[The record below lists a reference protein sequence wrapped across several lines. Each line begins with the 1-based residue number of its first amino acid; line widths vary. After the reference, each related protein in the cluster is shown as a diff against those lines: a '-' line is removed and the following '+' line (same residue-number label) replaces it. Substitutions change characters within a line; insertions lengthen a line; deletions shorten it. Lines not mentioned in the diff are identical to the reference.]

1 MAASTALLI
10 FLGYLG
16 ILFGIAYFVEN
27 RRGHSGRPF
36 RLPFSYALSLTVYCT
51 AWTFL
56 GSVGKAANDG
66 LAFLPI
72 YLGPLMLAPIW
83 PLLIQKI
90 IHISKAERLS
100 SLPDF
105 LSSRYGKSR
114 SLGVLAASF
123 LVISTIPYISIQLK
137 AISTIFNLLTAE
149 DYGSATR
156 PFYSDTALLLTLLLA
171 VFIGVFG
178 VRRLDP
184 NEKHEGIIAAVSFE
198 AIFKLVAFLAVGIFV
213 TYGLFDGPTDL
224 FAQTH
229 AEARLRRL
237 FSFGGTGISGWDWF
251 WLNLVSM
258 CAVVLL
264 PRQFHLAVVEN
275 ETPQEVN
282 QAVWFFPL
290 YLLLINLFVLPIAV
304 GGLLVFGEGGLLL
317 ADSFVISL
325 PAQLG
330 YPGLAVL
337 AALGGFAA
345 ATGMVIMST
354 IALSLM
360 ITNNIVLPY
369 LLEYENKK
377 KEAEDL
383 SKPLLNIR
391 RLIIVLVLL
400 LAYAY
405 YKGVSAQYSL
415 VAIGLVSFTAVAQF
429 APSLLAALYW
439 KTANRQGAMMGL
451 VVGFS
456 VWLYTL
462 ALPTQLMA
470 GASDSTLLLEGPW
483 GIQALRPQALFG
495 SEGMSPVAHSAFWSL
510 LANTAALVIGS
521 LSIKANALEVSQ
533 ADFFVDHEKYLHSDY
548 GYPTRKRLAKVADLQ
563 ILLGRFTG
571 AAKAES
577 MIRRALAKEKNKG
590 FPTENA
596 SPQLFSYI
604 EQQLVGAVGSA
615 STQVLLKGI
624 SREEP
629 IELEEVVAILQ
640 RTQEAI
646 RYGRVLEKKQS
657 ELEELTSRLRSA
669 NQRLE
674 ELDRLKADFV
684 STVTHELRTPIT
696 SIKSLARILL
706 DTPNIQAEQ
715 QATFLKIIV
724 SESERLA
731 RLVSQVLDLQQLEAG
746 SGQHKSQAVLL
757 NSLLEESLLSLKVLA
772 AEKGIQLQLQLPD
785 EEVWVLGPRDRLTQV
800 VINLV
805 GNALK
810 FTPPKEGRIIVWLQ
824 VQANDQQA
832 PPLVLIRVQDNGP
845 GIPLDKHDF
854 IFGQFTQ
861 ISDAELGKPAGSGL
875 GLYISRRIVE
885 QCGGGLHL
893 DTQYR
898 EGAGFIIRLPRYF
911 PNGQPVSDKQHPP
924 TAEAQKKILHD
935 PKKNTHR

>member
-1 MAASTALLI
+1 MAASLVLLI
-10 FLGYLG
+10 FLAYLG
-16 ILFGIAYFVEN
+16 ILFGIAYVVEN
-27 RRGHSGRPF
+27 RRGNTGSPF

-72 YLGPLMLAPIW
+72 YLGPLMLAPVW

-90 IHISKAERLS
+90 IRISKAERLS
-100 SLPDF
+100 SLADF

-123 LVISTIPYISIQLK
+123 LVIGTIPYISIQLK
-137 AISTIFNLLTAE
+137 AISTIFDLLTAE
-149 DYGSATR
+149 DYHSATR
-156 PFYSDTALLLTLLLA
+156 PFYSDSALLLTLLLA
-171 VFIGVFG
+171 IFIGVFG

-198 AIFKLVAFLAVGIFV
+198 AVFKLIAFLAVGIFV

-224 FAQTH
+224 FAQAN
-229 AEARLRRL
+229 AEGRLRRL

-275 ETPQEVN
+275 ETPEEVKR
-282 QAVWFFPL
+282 AAWFFPL
-290 YLLLINLFVLPIAV
+290 YLLLINVFVLPIAV

-377 KEAEDL
+377 REVEDL

-439 KTANRQGAMMGL
+439 KTANRRGAMLGL
-451 VVGFS
+451 IVGFS
-456 VWLYTL
+456 VWMYTL

-470 GASDSTLLLEGPW
+470 GASDSSLLLEGPW
-483 GIQALRPQALFG
+483 GIRSLRPQALFG

-510 LANTAALVIGS
+510 LANTAALVVGS

-533 ADFFVDHEKYLHSDY
+533 ADFFVDHEKYLQYEY
-548 GYPTRKRLAKVADLQ
+548 GYQTRKRQAKVSDLQ
-563 ILLGRFTG
+563 LLLGRFTG
-571 AAKAES
+571 HTKAQR
-577 MIRRALAKEKNKG
+577 MIKHFLAEEKNNRIH
-590 FPTENA
+590 PEDA
-596 SPQLFSYI
+596 SPQLFGFV

-629 IELEEVVAILQ
+629 IQLEEVVAILQ

-715 QATFLKIIV
+715 QATFLRIIV

-731 RLVSQVLDLQQLEAG
+731 RLVSQVLDLQQLEAS
-746 SGQHKSQAVLL
+746 SGQHKAQAVFL
-757 NSLLEESLLSLKVLA
+757 NQLLEESLLSLRVLA
-772 AEKGIQLQLQLPD
+772 SEKEIRLQLQLPD

-805 GNALK
+805 GNAIK
-810 FTPPKEGRIIVWLQ
+810 FAPTENGYIKVRLQ
-824 VQANDQQA
+824 VQPTSQQE

-845 GIPLDKHDF
+845 GIPKDKQDF

-861 ISDAELGKPAGSGL
+861 ISDADMGKPAGSGL

-893 DTQYR
+893 DTEYHQ
-898 EGAGFIIRLPRYF
+898 GAGFVIRLPRYF
-911 PNGQPVSDKQHPP
+911 PNGQPPNHQSYPE
-924 TAEAQKKILHD
+924 TGEAQKN
-935 PKKNTHR
+935 NTI

>member
-16 ILFGIAYFVEN
+16 ILFGIAYLVEN
-27 RRGHSGRPF
+27 RQKRVRGHF

-72 YLGPLMLAPIW
+72 YLGPLMLAPVW

-90 IHISKAERLS
+90 IRISKAERLS
-100 SLPDF
+100 SLADF

-114 SLGVLAASF
+114 SLGVLAAAF
-123 LVISTIPYISIQLK
+123 LVMGTIPYISIQLK
-137 AISTIFNLLTAE
+137 AISTIFDLLTVE
-149 DYGSATR
+149 DYSSSAR
-156 PFYSDTALLLTLLLA
+156 PFYSDSALLLTLLLA
-171 VFIGVFG
+171 VFIGIFG

-198 AIFKLVAFLAVGIFV
+198 AIFKLVAFLAVGFFV
-213 TYGLFDGPTDL
+213 VYGLFNGLGDL
-224 FAQTH
+224 FAQANAQAH
-229 AEARLRRL
+229 LSRL
-237 FSFGGTGISGWDWF
+237 FSFGGTGINGWDWF

-275 ETPQEVN
+275 ETPEEVK
-282 QAVWFFPL
+282 QAAWFFPL
-290 YLLLINLFVLPIAV
+290 YLLLINIFVLPIAV
-304 GGLLVFGEGGLLL
+304 GGLLVFGEGGLLT

-325 PAQLG
+325 PAHLG
-330 YPGLAVL
+330 YSGLAIL

-360 ITNNIVLPY
+360 ITNNIVLPF
-369 LLEYENKK
+369 LLEYENNKTQ
-377 KEAEDL
+377 ESRDL

-391 RLIIVLVLL
+391 RLIIILVLL

-439 KTANRQGAMMGL
+439 KTANRRGAMLGL
-451 VVGFS
+451 LVGFG
-456 VWLYTL
+456 VWMYTL

-470 GASDSTLLLEGPW
+470 NASASSLLLEGPW
-483 GIQALRPQALFG
+483 GIGGLRPQALLG
-495 SEGMSPVAHSAFWSL
+495 SEGMNPVAHGAFWSL

-521 LSIKANALEVSQ
+521 LSTKASALEISQ
-533 ADFFVDHEKYLHSDY
+533 ADFFVDHEKYYQHEY
-548 GYPTRKRLAKVADLQ
+548 GYQTRKRRAKVADLQ
-563 ILLGRFTG
+563 LLLGRFTG
-571 AAKAES
+571 HEKAAI
-577 MIRRALAKEKNKG
+577 MIRRFARKESSQHIA
-590 FPTENA
+590 FTEEEA
-596 SPQLFSYI
+596 SPQLFSFI

-624 SREEP
+624 SKEEP
-629 IELEEVVAILQ
+629 IQLDEVVAILQ
-640 RTQEAI
+640 RTQEAV

-715 QATFLKIIV
+715 QATFLRIIV

-731 RLVSQVLDLQQLEAG
+731 RLVSQVLDLQQLEASKG
-746 SGQHKSQAVLL
+746 PYKQQAVLL
-757 NSLLEESLLSLKVLA
+757 NGLLEDSLMSLRVLA
-772 AEKGIQLQLQLPD
+772 AEKGINIRLQLAE

-800 VINLV
+800 LINLV
-805 GNALK
+805 GNAIK
-810 FTPPKEGRIIVWLQ
+810 FAPAEEGRIGVSLE
-824 VQANDQQA
+824 VHSTSQQEPSLA
-832 PPLVLIRVQDNGP
+832 LIRVQDNGP
-845 GIPLDKHDF
+845 GIPKEKQDF

-861 ISDAELGKPAGSGL
+861 ISDAESGKPAGSGL
-875 GLYISRRIVE
+875 GLYISRRIIE

-893 DTQYR
+893 DTEYHQ
-898 EGAGFIIRLPRYF
+898 GAAFIIRLPRYT
-911 PNGQPVSDKQHPP
+911 PNRSQQNEAAASKTIANEKNKPV
-924 TAEAQKKILHD
+924 
-935 PKKNTHR
+935 